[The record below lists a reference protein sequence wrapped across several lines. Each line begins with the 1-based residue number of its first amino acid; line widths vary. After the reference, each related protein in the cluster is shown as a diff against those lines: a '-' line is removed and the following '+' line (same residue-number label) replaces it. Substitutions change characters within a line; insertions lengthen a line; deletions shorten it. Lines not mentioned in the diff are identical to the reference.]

1 MFLIL
6 LMVDRE
12 EDQLFLM
19 RLYEEN
25 EKHMLRTARKILGQ
39 YQYTDDVEDAMQDA
53 IETIIEQFHK
63 NNKRIRDGDTGYIV
77 TIVKSRAFDKI
88 RKNALARGREVHVKV
103 DEDGELVDLEIVDTS
118 IPLAE
123 NVEEKDEL
131 GRLAVYIQMLAPIYR
146 IVLEKKVVFE
156 LKNKEIAKELGISE
170 STVSSRLQRARE
182 QLREIIAEK
191 EGEEVGY

>member
-39 YQYTDDVEDAMQDA
+39 YQYTDDVEDVMQDA